1 MSEELLPQFPLQL
14 VVFPN
19 EHLNLH
25 IFEPRYKQLIRECEA
40 SGTSFG
46 IPVFMDGKVQGI
58 GTEVALSGIEKYY
71 ASGEL
76 DIRTQGVKRYRI
88 LEFINPA
95 PGKLYA
101 AARVT
106 LVEEEDPEPNPV
118 LQEQLF
124 TLVTELFS
132 LLEIDKPLP
141 ASPSQLFTF
150 PLGHF
155 VGFSLLQ
162 EYEFLQ
168 LTSEVIRQTF
178 LLDHLQRLLPV
189 VREMNR
195 LQERARLNG
204 HFRHLQPPKF

>member
-25 IFEPRYKQLIRECEA
+25 IFEPRYKQLIGECEA
-40 SGTSFG
+40 AGTSFG
-46 IPVFMDGKVQGI
+46 IPVFIDGKVQDI
-58 GTEVALSGIEKYY
+58 GTEVVLNDIEKYY

-101 AARVT
+101 AARIVPIQ
-106 LVEEEDPEPNPV
+106 EEDPEPNPV

-124 TLVTELFS
+124 TLVTELFA

-141 ASPSQLFTF
+141 ANPSQLLTF

-168 LTSEVIRQTF
+168 LPSEITRQTF
-178 LLDHLQRLLPV
+178 LLDHLQGLLPV

-204 HFRHLQPPKF
+204 HFRHLQPPEF